1 MSKSAHTEAQII
13 ETVKQVES
21 SRKVEVAREVSMSKH
36 TIYAWKQKYGGM
48 EVAEAQELQHLR
60 EENGKLNKLVAE
72 YALDKEAL
80 KSVIA
85 KNGYSS

>member
-1 MSKSAHTEAQII
+1 
-13 ETVKQVES
+13 
-21 SRKVEVAREVSMSKH
+21 
-36 TIYAWKQKYGGM
+36 
-48 EVAEAQELQHLR
+48 VAEAQELRHLR
-60 EENGKLNKLVAE
+60 EENGKLKKLVAE